1 MEPFSLKEIRQQNL
15 RRVYRLICGSHPIS
29 RSRIAAALGMSLP
42 TVTQHLETLMESGL
56 IRQDGFMA
64 SSIGRR
70 AAAYV
75 PCPSARAAV
84 GAEILPHQL
93 TIAAAGLDGEILG
106 SVSCPLDF
114 HPGDSYFESLAQAIL
129 GLLSRLSVPAEHV
142 LGAGIGLQGL
152 VSPDGQEVIY
162 GRISNCTGMKAD
174 PLQKR
179 LPFPCRFRH
188 DAECAAALELWERPA
203 CTDAIYLSLSMHLG
217 GAILL
222 NGSIQEGRWG
232 VFEHMTLEEDGPLC
246 YCGKRGC
253 LECYCSA
260 EALTGGESL
269 KGFFDALRGGD
280 PDHAARWDR
289 YLRRLAQAVN
299 NLRMVMDT
307 PVILGGHIAPYLL
320 PEDLDRLFA
329 LIQQR
334 SAFPEPDNFLLTG
347 VQKPCA
353 IALGAAIPYLREFLA
368 QPDL

>member
-1 MEPFSLKEIRQQNL
+1 
-15 RRVYRLICGSHPIS
+15 
-29 RSRIAAALGMSLP
+29 MSLP

-162 GRISNCTGMKAD
+162 GRISNCTGMKAN

-179 LPFPCRFRH
+179 LPFPAVSATTPNAPPPWNCGSGLPVPTPST
-188 DAECAAALELWERPA
+188 CLSA
-203 CTDAIYLSLSMHLG
+203 CI
-217 GAILL
+217 
-222 NGSIQEGRWG
+222 W
-232 VFEHMTLEEDGPLC
+232 
-246 YCGKRGC
+246 
-253 LECYCSA
+253 
-260 EALTGGESL
+260 
-269 KGFFDALRGGD
+269 
-280 PDHAARWDR
+280 
-289 YLRRLAQAVN
+289 AV
-299 NLRMVMDT
+299 
-307 PVILGGHIAPYLL
+307 P
-320 PEDLDRLFA
+320 F
-329 LIQQR
+329 
-334 SAFPEPDNFLLTG
+334 S
-347 VQKPCA
+347 
-353 IALGAAIPYLREFLA
+353 
-368 QPDL
+368 